1 MVALSV
7 PGIVAGSVFV
17 EGVFAWPGMGK
28 LLLGAVAQRDHPVIL
43 AVTLLYATAVVA
55 TNLLTD
61 LVLPRLDPRRRTA

>member
-1 MVALSV
+1 VALSV

-28 LLLGAVAQRDHPVIL
+28 LLLTAVGQRDHPVIL
-43 AVTLLYATAVVA
+43 AVTLLYATAVIV

-61 LVLPRLDPRRRTA
+61 SVLPLLDPRRTRA